1 MVFQYIIANHY
12 RSNKMKISKYYVP
25 NIHSMFR
32 IREVC
37 LFSSA
42 LIILIITGCVP
53 QQQINSLDRRV
64 NGLSVE
70 NATQA
75 REISELRHTLNTLKN
90 QPVSGGDTQDIE
102 TLRSSLADTAGRVE
116 QIQAEL
122 MRINGQLE
130 QMAQSNADQKA
141 AFAKF
146 RDDTTAEI
154 ERLRQEIQILQ
165 KSSGITGQIGKSS
178 MQAARGEVDLYQQA
192 LDLFKDKKYREAKK
206 TLKKYVDTHPN
217 GAMVPNAHFWMGE
230 CEYHMGRYEEAILEY
245 QTVISKFPKS
255 NKLPD
260 ALLKQG
266 LSFAKLGD
274 KESARIVLSKLVKK
288 FPKSPQASV
297 ASKQLRRL
305 R

>member
-1 MVFQYIIANHY
+1 MKRIYESYLTAVPSGSTCLVF
-12 RSNKMKISKYYVP
+12 
-25 NIHSMFR
+25 
-32 IREVC
+32 
-37 LFSSA
+37 LA
-42 LIILIITGCVP
+42 LVLITTGCIP

-75 REISELRHTLNTLKN
+75 RELASLRSEINAIKN
-90 QPVSGGDTQDIE
+90 QAGGGGSTQDMEAI
-102 TLRSSLADTAGRVE
+102 RSSVADSAGRVE

-146 RDDTTAEI
+146 REETTAEI
-154 ERLRQEIQILQ
+154 EKLRNEISLLQ
-165 KSSGITGQIGKSS
+165 KSTGVTRQVENARK
-178 MQAARGEVDLYQQA
+178 QAARGEVDLYQEA
-192 LDLFKDKKYREAKK
+192 LDLYKEKKYKDAKK
-206 TLKKYVDTHPN
+206 TFQKYIDTNPA
-217 GAMVPNAHFWMGE
+217 GSMVPNAHFWMGE
-230 CEYHMGRYEEAILEY
+230 CEYSMGRYEEAILEY
-245 QTVISKFPKS
+245 QTVISKFPNS

-260 ALLKQG
+260 SLLKQG

-274 KESARIVLSKLVKK
+274 VESARIVLSKLVKK
-288 FPKSPQASV
+288 YPKSPQATV
-297 ASKQLRRL
+297 ASKQLRHL